1 MQPTKAYVAET
12 SCNQL
17 LIASA
22 CYVISHNLFAY
33 TEQSSNEHLQHY
45 LAQIT
50 DQSCISLVCNH
61 WTSNHFEF
69 RGAAWRPMSCLNSK
83 YLFFAGFIV
92 FIGRIVP
99 GNSLFCS
106 HSDLLHTMTDS
117 PTPFCVISG
126 KRTPTVI
133 M

>member
-1 MQPTKAYVAET
+1 MQLTKAYVAET

-22 CYVISHNLFAY
+22 CYVISHALSAY

-45 LAQIT
+45 LAQIKG
-50 DQSCISLVCNH
+50 QSCISLVCNH
-61 WTSNHFEF
+61 WTCKHFEF

-92 FIGRIVP
+92 FIGKDCSWELSV
-99 GNSLFCS
+99 CS